1 MDDYMTYYQN
11 VALVSQKE
19 VRQID
24 LIVHGTV
31 GSESGSA
38 MARTVS
44 LPMAIA
50 AKMLLNGIIITQNDM
65 HVPHAS

>member
-1 MDDYMTYYQN
+1 
-11 VALVSQKE
+11 
-19 VRQID
+19 VRHID

-50 AKMLLNGIIITQNDM
+50 AKMLLNGNYPDIQSCLHHSGNRFNM
-65 HVPHAS
+65 KARQW